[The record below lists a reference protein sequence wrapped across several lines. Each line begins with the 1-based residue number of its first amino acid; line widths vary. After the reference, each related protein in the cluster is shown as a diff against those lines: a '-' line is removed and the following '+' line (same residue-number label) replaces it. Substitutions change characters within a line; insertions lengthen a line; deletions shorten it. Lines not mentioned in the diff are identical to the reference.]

1 MWIRTETQD
10 DHPAIRAL
18 LGEAFADADGNGSIE
33 QRIVEALRDDGE
45 LSLCLVA
52 DIDGRIAGVAVFS
65 PVAIQGAKSW
75 YGLGPVAVA
84 PRDQGHGVG
93 TALIRAGLAEI
104 ADQGAAAASCWA
116 NRTTTSASAS
126 ATTASCATPTPRR
139 STSSRWPLP
148 MTARRATVATTR
160 RFPRTEAA
168 HGRTEPARMNAAD
181 RPART
186 RWTP

>member
-10 DHPAIRAL
+10 DHPAIRKL
-18 LGEAFADADGNGSIE
+18 LGDAFADADGNGRVE

-65 PVAIQGAKSW
+65 PVAIQDAKSW

-104 ADQGAAAASCWA
+104 ADQGAAGCVVLGEPDYYQRFGFRNDGELRYADAPPQYFQSLA
-116 NRTTTSASAS
+116 FGDADAKGDVRYHHSFS
-126 ATTASCATPTPRR
+126 AT
-139 STSSRWPLP
+139 
-148 MTARRATVATTR
+148 
-160 RFPRTEAA
+160 
-168 HGRTEPARMNAAD
+168 
-181 RPART
+181 
-186 RWTP
+186 